1 MTGFF
6 NDAKTGVPEIVED
19 EDTMYVIVRLDIT
32 ERMDEDD
39 LWSESNVDSVR
50 YKMFSD
56 DLQDMLDSWGEEYEV
71 VKMIRPINVM
81 IRSRSRLNSLKK
93 QMLN

>member
-1 MTGFF
+1 
-6 NDAKTGVPEIVED
+6 
-19 EDTMYVIVRLDIT
+19 MYVIVRLDIT

-81 IRSRSRLNSLKK
+81 IRSRSRLNSLKSK
-93 QMLN
+93 C